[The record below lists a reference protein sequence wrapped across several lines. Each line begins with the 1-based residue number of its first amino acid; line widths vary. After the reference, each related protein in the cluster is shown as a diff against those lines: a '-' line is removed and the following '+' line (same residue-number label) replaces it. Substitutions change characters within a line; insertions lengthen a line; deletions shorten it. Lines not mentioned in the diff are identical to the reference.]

1 MPDLST
7 SPESADMD
15 TSGLFRRKAP
25 TISGPH
31 RGAGTLL
38 RAPEFA
44 GGAAGGVPLVAGED
58 AVVHV
63 VRMAYKVAS
72 AQVERSTRLARRLRE
87 SGDRMVG
94 PGSQRQALD
103 GVEKLV
109 MDSVLSGL
117 EWWEGSVVEGRCP
130 VKRLVAAEYQ
140 LIGTLL
146 GLSGNASREKSSSAP
161 ADRTAASPQPGASA
175 AAQMRPAAAART
187 PPTTL
192 APLQIKLNCERK
204 DRRLVALVRWDLVR
218 PETMDGELFFDHES
232 GDGALLPATLVPPAR
247 AGDHAYLLVF
257 DTAPIGRK
265 GLWQAVICDRESL
278 VIGSID
284 ICL

>member
-1 MPDLST
+1 MPDLPT
-7 SPESADMD
+7 SSESADID
-15 TSGLFRRKAP
+15 TRPLFRRKP
-25 TISGPH
+25 PKVVGPH
-31 RGAGTLL
+31 RGAGALL

-44 GGAAGGVPLVAGED
+44 GGAEGGVPLVAGED

-103 GVEKLV
+103 GMEKLV

-130 VKRLVAAEYQ
+130 VKRIVAAEYQ
-140 LIGTLL
+140 LLGTLL
-146 GLSGNASREKSSSAP
+146 GLSGKLEEDKSMPAT
-161 ADRTAASPQPGASA
+161 ADRAEASPRPGPDA
-175 AAQMRPAAAART
+175 AAPLPPQAVVPA
-187 PPTTL
+187 PTTAL
-192 APLQIKLNCERK
+192 PPLQIKLNCDKK
-204 DRRLVALVRWDLVR
+204 DRRLVAFVRWNLVR

-232 GDGALLPATLVPPAR
+232 GGGALLPATLLPPTGSGAQS
-247 AGDHAYLLVF
+247 YQLVF
-257 DTAPIGRK
+257 DKPPIGPK
-265 GLWQAVICDRESL
+265 GLWQAVICDHQRV
-278 VIGSID
+278 VIGSIE
-284 ICL
+284 IRL